1 MADTTPTFDIVT
13 AGELLAEFVAERRG
27 QRFTEAGRFL
37 GPFPSGAPA
46 IFASQA
52 ARMGA
57 RVAYAGCV
65 GADGFGELIRE
76 RLTADGIDIG
86 AVACDPER
94 PTGTA
99 FVRYRDDGERDF
111 VFNLAHSAA
120 ARLALDEA
128 GLARLADTRYLHVMG
143 SSLTSPEA
151 IALIDALVERVHA
164 RGGQV
169 SFDPN
174 IRPELMR
181 DPASREAVL
190 RRVDDCDIFL
200 PSEADIAWLGQGEG
214 QGEGQGAVQS
224 ESEGETEA
232 DTVARLLATK
242 RLSLLVL
249 KRAERGSEAFRA
261 GEHQRV
267 GAFSV
272 TERDPTG
279 AGDCF
284 GGALIAALAAG
295 DSLPRALTLASAAGA
310 HAVTRIGPME
320 GASDRTTLDALIAS
334 HGDLT

>member
-13 AGELLAEFVAERRG
+13 AGELLAEFVAERCG

-143 SSLTSPEA
+143 SSLTSPAA

-200 PSEADIAWLGQGEG
+200 PSEADIAWLGQG
-214 QGEGQGAVQS
+214 

-295 DSLPRALTLASAAGA
+295 DSLTRALTLASAAGA

>member
-1 MADTTPTFDIVT
+1 MSDAKPFFDIVT

-143 SSLTSPEA
+143 SSLTSPAA
-151 IALIDALVERVHA
+151 IALIDALVTRVHA

-181 DPASREAVL
+181 DSASREAVL

-200 PSEADIAWLGQGEG
+200 PSEADIAWLGQG
-214 QGEGQGAVQS
+214 QG
-224 ESEGETEA
+224 ESEGEAEA

-295 DSLPRALTLASAAGA
+295 DSLTRALTLASAAGA

-320 GASDRTTLDALIAS
+320 GASDRATLDALIAS
-334 HGDLT
+334 HGDLK

>member
-1 MADTTPTFDIVT
+1 MVDTAPTFDIVT

-86 AVACDPER
+86 AVVCDPER

-143 SSLTSPEA
+143 SSLTSPAA
-151 IALIDALVERVHA
+151 IALIDALVARVQA

-181 DPASREAVL
+181 DPVSREAVL

-200 PSEADIAWLGQGEG
+200 PSEADIAWLGQGE
-214 QGEGQGAVQS
+214 A
-224 ESEGETEA
+224 EA

-267 GAFSV
+267 GAFKV

-284 GGALIAALAAG
+284 GGALIAALAGGEPLA
-295 DSLPRALTLASAAGA
+295 RALTLASAAGA

-320 GASDRTTLDALIAS
+320 GASDRATLDALIAS

>member
-1 MADTTPTFDIVT
+1 MSDAKPTFDIVT

-76 RLTADGIDIG
+76 RLIGDGIDIG

-143 SSLTSPEA
+143 SSLTSSAA

-200 PSEADIAWLGQGEG
+200 PSEADIAWLGR
-214 QGEGQGAVQS
+214 GEGQGAVQS

-261 GEHQRV
+261 DEHQRV

-272 TERDPTG
+272 TESDPTG

-295 DSLPRALTLASAAGA
+295 DSLTRALTLASAAGA